1 MDETIVGEIDLSG
14 QIYEPWLFLSML
26 EQLSAG
32 DELGIGS
39 IYSALDLLA
48 QRYRLSDAVVV
59 LQDDSLDTQ
68 TFRLGRASVAG
79 DSALSSLTTPGVRC
93 DPDVVPDLVREVVRS
108 VCQLS
113 LRVHLARWD
122 ADDGLLTKVANQ
134 RHFDAALRA
143 AAMQSSRYG
152 WPFTL
157 VLIELKGSAAE
168 RAGEGRREADE
179 LRRHVG
185 RALRQSVRYGDVVAH
200 VGDDEFAIILWSA
213 EGTEVLAFTERLRDP
228 RLPTAAVDMSIG
240 AATAPGDSSDPGELR
255 RLAGARLNEKKG
267 TSSGDAGPR

>member
-1 MDETIVGEIDLSG
+1 MSG
-14 QIYEPWLFLSML
+14 
-26 EQLSAG
+26 
-32 DELGIGS
+32 
-39 IYSALDLLA
+39 
-48 QRYRLSDAVVV
+48 
-59 LQDDSLDTQ
+59 
-68 TFRLGRASVAG
+68 
-79 DSALSSLTTPGVRC
+79 C